1 MSKRFYTKQCE
12 HTTAVLQNGARKH
25 QALSRIEEDRGDE
38 RKRWRSIKIKALLD
52 THLKQ
57 NLFKGKAD

>member
-1 MSKRFYTKQCE
+1 
-12 HTTAVLQNGARKH
+12 VLQNGARKH